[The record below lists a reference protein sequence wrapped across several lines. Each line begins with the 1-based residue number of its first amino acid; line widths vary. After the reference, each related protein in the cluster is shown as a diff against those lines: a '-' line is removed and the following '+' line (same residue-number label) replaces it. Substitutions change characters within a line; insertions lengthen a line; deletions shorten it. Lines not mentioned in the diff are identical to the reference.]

1 METLSFAFGML
12 TMIGL
17 LFAVAIV
24 IGIVKGNKNENQI
37 KELQDYAAASTRIM
51 DQRFDDA
58 HQCIHERTLM
68 VDQRIDQEIDRTDR
82 IHEDV
87 IKYIDSR
94 LDKLESKLTTD
105 KLASGLKPERIKKL
119 IQG

>member
-17 LFAVAIV
+17 LFAVVIV

-37 KELQDYAAASTRIM
+37 KGLQDYAAASARSM
-51 DQRFDDA
+51 DQRFNDTYRFID
-58 HQCIHERTLM
+58 ERTLM
-68 VDQRIDQEIDRTDR
+68 VDQRIDQEIDKTER

-94 LDKLESKLTTD
+94 IDKLDTKLTSTQGA
-105 KLASGLKPERIKKL
+105 KQVLK
-119 IQG
+119 G

>member
-17 LFAVAIV
+17 LFAVVIV

-37 KELQDYAAASTRIM
+37 KGLQDYAAAAMRTM
-51 DQRFDDA
+51 DQRFDDTYR
-58 HQCIHERTLM
+58 CIDERTLRI
-68 VDQRIDQEIDRTDR
+68 DQRIDQEIDRTDR

-94 LDKLESKLTTD
+94 IDKLDAKLTSTQGA
-105 KLASGLKPERIKKL
+105 KQVLK
-119 IQG
+119 G

>member
-24 IGIVKGNKNENQI
+24 MGIVKGNKNENQI
-37 KELQDYAAASTRIM
+37 NELKDHIQDLDRTFHEKVSDCNRWL
-51 DQRFDDA
+51 D
-58 HQCIHERTLM
+58 ERTLM
-68 VDQRIDQEIDRTDR
+68 VDRRVDQEIDRTNR
-82 IHEDV
+82 NHEDV

-94 LDKLESKLTTD
+94 IDKLETKLTGTTGA
-105 KLASGLKPERIKKL
+105 KQVLK
-119 IQG
+119 G

>member
-24 IGIVKGNKNENQI
+24 MGIVKGNKNENQI
-37 KELQDYAAASTRIM
+37 NGLTDHIEDLDRTFHEKVSDCNRWI
-51 DQRFDDA
+51 D
-58 HQCIHERTLM
+58 ERTLM
-68 VDQRIDQEIDRTDR
+68 VDRRVDQEIDRTNRNHD
-82 IHEDV
+82 DV

-94 LDKLESKLTTD
+94 IDKLETKLTGTTGA
-105 KLASGLKPERIKKL
+105 KQVLK
-119 IQG
+119 G